1 MVEKTL
7 ESPLDSEEIKST
19 NPKGNQPWIFT
30 GRLMAKLKLQYFGHV
45 MRRTDSLE
53 KTLMLGKIEGKRRME
68 YQRIRCLDSIT
79 YSINRNLSKLQEIVE
94 DRRVCCATVHG
105 VTKSGT
111 QLSNN
116 RNNSTYPRQEFSSLL
131 SLSIWTGETP
141 ILWPDAK
148 SWLIWKDPDAGKDWA
163 WEEKGMTENEMA
175 GWHHR
180 LNGHG
185 FGWTPGVGDGQGGL
199 ACCGSWGRK
208 ELDMTEWLNLTELN
222 RNLILWAYRN
232 RNVLLIFLYA
242 EKSMIKVLANSVS
255 GEILLSGS

>member
-1 MVEKTL
+1 
-7 ESPLDSEEIKST
+7 
-19 NPKGNQPWIFT
+19 
-30 GRLMAKLKLQYFGHV
+30 MAKLKLQYFGHV
-45 MRRTDSLE
+45 MLRTDSLE

-148 SWLIWKDPDAGKDWA
+148 S
-163 WEEKGMTENEMA
+163 
-175 GWHHR
+175 
-180 LNGHG
+180 
-185 FGWTPGVGDGQGGL
+185 
-199 ACCGSWGRK
+199 
-208 ELDMTEWLNLTELN
+208 
-222 RNLILWAYRN
+222 
-232 RNVLLIFLYA
+232 
-242 EKSMIKVLANSVS
+242 
-255 GEILLSGS
+255 